1 MRCTCRN
8 AVVTELR
15 DMADTLDICAD
26 NPDVRSFAT
35 PYQAV
40 IWRRVASMLRAR
52 ADQIKG
58 PPRATGPRIARN
70 AEDMA

>member
-1 MRCTCRN
+1 MRCSCRY
-8 AVVTELR
+8 AVVAELR
-15 DMADTLDICAD
+15 DMADTLDTCAD

-40 IWRRVASMLRAR
+40 TWRTAAAMLRAR